1 MEIRIDLHISIKEED
16 QGRNKKK
23 GGTNQIAGV
32 KASLFTSLH
41 FNRWQVLW
49 SVNHDNDINDNADGA
64 RHYYDD
70 RKTHQTKTFDSITQE
85 V

>member
-41 FNRWQVLW
+41 FNR
-49 SVNHDNDINDNADGA
+49 
-64 RHYYDD
+64 
-70 RKTHQTKTFDSITQE
+70 
-85 V
+85 